1 MTWLSAAEIRGGM
14 IHLYVSPTYKRNMQ
28 SQPLSLRDFL
38 SYRLAVPKKKPLK
51 TPHQQ
56 AEAEL
61 TAFGLSLPE
70 TEHGPGWPPT
80 RCLKV
85 RGRMFFV
92 FGDRKE
98 PEGALTMIMKLPISA
113 EMVQELYFVRES
125 KGWFKQHD
133 WVIARFSE
141 DDDILAEIDTLKAW
155 LIQSYCAMAPKK
167 LARLVRGEAA

>member
-1 MTWLSAAEIRGGM
+1 
-14 IHLYVSPTYKRNMQ
+14 MQ
-28 SQPLSLRDFL
+28 SQRLSLAVFL
-38 SYRLAVPKKKPLK
+38 SYRPAVPRKKSKQ

-61 TAFGLSLPE
+61 IEFGLTLPE
-70 TEHGPGWPPT
+70 TEVGPGWPPT

-85 RGRMFFV
+85 RGKMFYV

-113 EMVQELYFVRES
+113 EMVQDLYFVRES
-125 KGWFKQHD
+125 KGWYKQHD
-133 WVIARFSE
+133 WVIARFDAE
-141 DDDILAEIDTLKAW
+141 DDILAEIDTLKAW

-167 LARLVRGEAA
+167 LAKLVQGEMV